1 MVERV
6 GVRVII
12 EAAVPLEAAKR
23 EQCAR
28 AEEVGPTGG
37 DVVGLDLRPL
47 VLECRLGVKRVGRVE
62 PGARVGGVQV
72 DSVSASEL
80 KIYAIE
86 KVLLV
91 ALGVDH
97 LKLRRIQEPSC
108 IQAAD
113 GNEIAPLLVPDCEV
127 EAGAGRT
134 EGAVG
139 GGYAAGGCGLS
150 QAGTGND
157 LDHQAGLISEF
168 GRRRAAN
175 HFDRLHGIDG
185 KLVA

>member
-37 DVVGLDLRPL
+37 DVVGLDLRSL
-47 VLECRLGVKRVGRVE
+47 VLECRLGVKRVGRLE
-62 PGARVGGVQV
+62 PRARVAGVQV
-72 DSVSASEL
+72 DSVSASQL

-86 KVLLV
+86 QVLLV

-113 GNEIAPLLVPDCEV
+113 GNEIDPRLLPDREV
-127 EAGAGRT
+127 KAGPGRA

-139 GGYAAGGCGLS
+139 GGHAAGWRGPP
-150 QAGTGND
+150 QAGTGYN
-157 LDHQAGLISEF
+157 LDPQAGLVSE
-168 GRRRAAN
+168 
-175 HFDRLHGIDG
+175 L
-185 KLVA
+185 